1 MVSRMMQWRNRLV
14 EKGLDEEIAD
24 ELVVGL
30 PEQFASADDVRKID
44 RRPARV
50 EQEIAALRLDV
61 GRIDERLTAVE
72 RGLVEL
78 REELRAMRDEF
89 ARQLEAQRAERRAQ
103 TRMLVTVMVVLFGA
117 NAGLT
122 GALMAIV
129 LRGG

>member
-24 ELVVGL
+24 ELIVEL
-30 PEQFASADDVRKID
+30 PEQFGSADDVQKID

-103 TRMLVTVMVVLFGA
+103 TRTLVTVMVVLFGA
-117 NAGLT
+117 NAGLS

>member
-78 REELRAMRDEF
+78 REELRAMRDDF
-89 ARQLEAQRAERRAQ
+89 ARQLEAERAERRAQ

>member
-1 MVSRMMQWRNRLV
+1 MNSSWDFRSSSRARMMF
-14 EKGLDEEIAD
+14 G
-24 ELVVGL
+24 
-30 PEQFASADDVRKID
+30 KID
-44 RRPARV
+44 RRLARV

-78 REELRAMRDEF
+78 REELRAMREELRAMRDEF
-89 ARQLEAQRAERRAQ
+89 ARQLEADRAERRAQ

>member
-1 MVSRMMQWRNRLV
+1 MVSRMTQWRNRLV
-14 EKGLDEEIAD
+14 EKGLDEGIAD

-50 EQEIAALRLDV
+50 EQEIAAPRLDV

-103 TRMLVTVMVVLFGA
+103 TRTLVTVMVVLFGA
-117 NAGLT
+117 NAGMT

>member
-117 NAGLT
+117 NAGMT